1 MYWDDKQRK
10 TNEGTAEAIDTEKK
24 QYNGNLQ
31 TSSSSKK
38 TDKEQPTKILQ
49 RTAQQATSVP
59 PVAKIEIKDAPH
71 ERFDFD
77 FDAYDDDLKIHPVLV
92 NCIKKIQCNV
102 STSLVSKDL
111 YDAAG
116 NIII

>member
-1 MYWDDKQRK
+1 MQRK
-10 TNEGTAEAIDTEKK
+10 TNEGTTEAIDTEKK

-38 TDKEQPTKILQ
+38 ANKGQPTKILT
-49 RTAQQATSVP
+49 RTAQQATSVL
-59 PVAKIEIKDAPH
+59 PVAKIEIKEDPD

-77 FDAYDDDLKIHPVLV
+77 FDVYNDDLQLHPVLA